1 MLSPSEIFWHNVVDC
16 LKKYHINKIQI
27 AKTIYDFT
35 DYGKLRK
42 NHTGIYTNLSALI
55 KSGRLPNNNWQ
66 VAIVEAIRII
76 DIDNFSTPVE
86 FCDMY
91 TIDFFKE

>member
-1 MLSPSEIFWHNVVDC
+1 MLRPSEIFWHNVVDC
-16 LKKYHINKIQI
+16 LKKYS
-27 AKTIYDFT
+27 KTKLFLAQTIMKYTDF
-35 DYGKLRK
+35 GKKRKSERSFVEQLRMFIRDK
-42 NHTGIYTNLSALI
+42 
-55 KSGRLPNNNWQ
+55 KSISDAWQ